1 MARRSL
7 KKIKILSRQFRLLD
21 KYSTLSRIYRYKVR
35 RNLEKFKGAILPKS
49 LIETYLTCDDI
60 TFHIMGRNRVL
71 QMSLMKR
78 LKSIP
83 QGIYKSSSAMK
94 NSIPVENGHSLSTP
108 EINRKD
114 SSSPITTVFAS
125 NHNAELKSPYLN
137 GQISIINESFNDS
150 SQVLDLSVRP
160 STPQNQSNSSHM
172 IEWFRPLGSDFLS
185 RQGRSDANMDA
196 SFNSTPSP
204 NTHLRSR
211 PNEDYLEQFM
221 RVDETQNI
229 MWRQLAEKFQRSTTA
244 NQCGVCRKVLSCR
257 SALTM
262 HYRVHT
268 EERPFVCKICSKR
281 FSTKGNLKT
290 HLGQHHETVEAY
302 RKAAAMAVIT
312 GSVMPRPPALPV
324 LSATVSDMDRSS
336 PRLSPN
342 NTNNHISEQS
352 NFPLMLPVM
361 PPNSMLSQNLFSSP
375 LSLPSSLMMPPP
387 LNQHSPVTTSSTPM
401 SPSNLP
407 FFNPQAMQSLMSGEN
422 NMGFGGMGTQE
433 SSVRTFLNH
442 LAASTPLFSPPSG
455 FPNLM
460 VPPPPQLV
468 QSLNPSASHN

>member
-1 MARRSL
+1 
-7 KKIKILSRQFRLLD
+7 
-21 KYSTLSRIYRYKVR
+21 
-35 RNLEKFKGAILPKS
+35 
-49 LIETYLTCDDI
+49 
-60 TFHIMGRNRVL
+60 
-71 QMSLMKR
+71 
-78 LKSIP
+78 
-83 QGIYKSSSAMK
+83 
-94 NSIPVENGHSLSTP
+94 
-108 EINRKD
+108 
-114 SSSPITTVFAS
+114 
-125 NHNAELKSPYLN
+125 N

>member
-1 MARRSL
+1 MPRKRMM
-7 KKIKILSRQFRLLD
+7 KIKVLSRQLRLLD
-21 KYSTLSRIYRYKVR
+21 KYSTLSRIYRHKIR

-49 LIETYLTCDDI
+49 LIETYLTSDNI
-60 TFHIMGRNRVL
+60 TSQIMGRNRVL
-71 QMSLMKR
+71 QMSLMKT
-78 LKSIP
+78 LKSVP
-83 QGIYKSSSAMK
+83 QRIYRSSSTMK
-94 NSIPVENGHSLSTP
+94 KGIQQENGHNLPTP

-114 SSSPITTVFAS
+114 SSSPINAIFAS
-125 NHNAELKSPYLN
+125 NYNTELKSSHPN
-137 GQISIINESFNDS
+137 GQISIINGSFNDS
-150 SQVLDLSVRP
+150 TQVLDLSVRP
-160 STPQNQSNSSHM
+160 STPQNHSNSHHM
-172 IEWFRPLGSDFLS
+172 MEWFRPLGSDFLP
-185 RQGRSDANMDA
+185 RQDRSDANIDA
-196 SFNSTPSP
+196 SFDSTPSP

-302 RKAAAMAVIT
+302 RKAAAMAAIT

-324 LSATVSDMDRSS
+324 LSATVSEMDRVS
-336 PRLSPN
+336 PHLSPN
-342 NTNNHISEQS
+342 NTNNNISDQS
-352 NFPLMLPVM
+352 TFPILPPVM
-361 PPNSMLSQNLFSSP
+361 PSNSMLAQNLFNSP
-375 LSLPSSLMMPPP
+375 LPLPSSLMMPPP
-387 LNQHSPVTTSSTPM
+387 LNQHSPVTSSSTPL
-401 SPSNLP
+401 SPSSLP
-407 FFNPQAMQSLMSGEN
+407 FFSPQAVQSLMNGEN
-422 NMGFGGMGTQE
+422 NVGFGGMGSQE

-442 LAASTPLFSPPSG
+442 LAASTSLFSPPSC

-460 VPPPPQLV
+460 VPPPP
-468 QSLNPSASHN
+468 

>member
-1 MARRSL
+1 MCSCRQLTAYANW
-7 KKIKILSRQFRLLD
+7 KIVFHQNFFLL
-21 KYSTLSRIYRYKVR
+21 IYF
-35 RNLEKFKGAILPKS
+35 NLE
-49 LIETYLTCDDI
+49 
-60 TFHIMGRNRVL
+60 
-71 QMSLMKR
+71 
-78 LKSIP
+78 
-83 QGIYKSSSAMK
+83 
-94 NSIPVENGHSLSTP
+94 NSIPVENGHNLSTP

-125 NHNAELKSPYLN
+125 NHNEELKSPYLN
-137 GQISIINESFNDS
+137 GQMLIINESFNDS

-185 RQGRSDANMDA
+185 RQGRSDANMDV

-268 EERPFVCKICSKR
+268 GWCFDLVKIKVLIKVLIGIFRYIEERPFVCKICSKR

-290 HLGQHHETVEAY
+290 HLGVGY
-302 RKAAAMAVIT
+302 R
-312 GSVMPRPPALPV
+312 
-324 LSATVSDMDRSS
+324 
-336 PRLSPN
+336 
-342 NTNNHISEQS
+342 
-352 NFPLMLPVM
+352 
-361 PPNSMLSQNLFSSP
+361 
-375 LSLPSSLMMPPP
+375 
-387 LNQHSPVTTSSTPM
+387 
-401 SPSNLP
+401 
-407 FFNPQAMQSLMSGEN
+407 
-422 NMGFGGMGTQE
+422 
-433 SSVRTFLNH
+433 FL
-442 LAASTPLFSPPSG
+442 
-455 FPNLM
+455 
-460 VPPPPQLV
+460 
-468 QSLNPSASHN
+468 